1 MTATSRTT
9 ESANGS
15 TVAESA
21 QDAAE
26 LVRTTAEKAAAKL
39 PDVAST
45 AQDAARD
52 TQRRLDAMPN
62 QALLVGTSFSIG
74 AAAGLFIG
82 GSNRLLVVLALAPA
96 AAMALTMMN
105 RGDAEASESRSSRTG
120 RS

>member
-1 MTATSRTT
+1 MAATSRTT

-26 LVRTTAEKAAAKL
+26 LVRATAEKAAAKL

-96 AAMALTMMN
+96 AAMVMTLMN
-105 RGDAEASESRSSRTG
+105 RDSEETKSTSTSRS